1 MFSKLV
7 DAIVLIPQ
15 NGFTW
20 QETIVTS
27 LTLAAIV
34 LMTLIITNGIVKISI
49 AFLTT
54 THAIIYKIGH
64 SFKEILTPKATN

>member
-20 QETIVTS
+20 QETIVTG
-27 LTLAAIV
+27 LALAALV
-34 LMTLIITNGIVKISI
+34 LMTLIITNGIVKILTT
-49 AFLTT
+49 FFTT
-54 THAIIYKIGH
+54 THSIICKVGH
-64 SFKEILTPKATN
+64 SFKQAFTPKIID